1 MLELADAMTATPV
14 DLPEPLFRTLER
26 ELGADGLVELAAA
39 IAWENY
45 RARFNHTFGA
55 ESEGYADGAACA
67 ISARASLPGLPPGSR
82 SA

>member
-1 MLELADAMTATPV
+1 MGLRCAIVPPTPV
-14 DLPEPLFRTLER
+14 PYREPLFRALEKA
-26 ELGADGLVELAAA
+26 LGSSGLVELAGA

-55 ESEGYADGAACA
+55 ESEGYSEGAFCA
-67 ISARASLPGLPPGSR
+67 VPSPRALPPGSR